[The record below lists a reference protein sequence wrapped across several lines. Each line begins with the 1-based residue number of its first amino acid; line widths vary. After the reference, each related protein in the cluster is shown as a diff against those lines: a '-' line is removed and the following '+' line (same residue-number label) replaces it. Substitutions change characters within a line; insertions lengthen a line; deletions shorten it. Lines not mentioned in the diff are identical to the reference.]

1 MFFTYLSLSMSGW
14 LLRPMCCVSVRRD
27 YGSVSGF
34 VGLFVCI
41 FAASCLVSKITKLG
55 GKCEESWVVN
65 YALNLRD
72 IRVAVL
78 IFHQTWSDHIL
89 HSPIPFLYILLFSA
103 IQDLVNPVFY
113 PGS

>member
-1 MFFTYLSLSMSGW
+1 MRCLMQVDEVLAVCFNVFTYLSLSMSGW

-65 YALNLRD
+65 YG
-72 IRVAVL
+72 
-78 IFHQTWSDHIL
+78 
-89 HSPIPFLYILLFSA
+89 LYLETS
-103 IQDLVNPVFY
+103 
-113 PGS
+113 G